1 MSSVKGVTTHL
12 VDMMTP
18 CLGPVFVFYLEG
30 GPQKILVD
38 TGVGSEGVIRA
49 LAGIGLKPEDI
60 DIVILT
66 HLHFDHADNVSLF
79 PQARFILQ
87 KKEWKYAQSPLP
99 IQRHLYNPQ
108 TIYQLQHLDL
118 VLVGD
123 QYVVADGIEVILVP
137 GHTKGQ
143 QAVVVETAQGKYVLA
158 GDLLYSWINI
168 YPDITEFID
177 IKGNRI
183 PCTPQLGHAFYPPG
197 IHTDLSD
204 WYDSAWRVLSF
215 AGSRKRIVPGH
226 EPQLAGKI
234 LPEK

>member
-1 MSSVKGVTTHL
+1 M
-12 VDMMTP
+12 
-18 CLGPVFVFYLEG
+18 
-30 GPQKILVD
+30 
-38 TGVGSEGVIRA
+38 
-49 LAGIGLKPEDI
+49 
-60 DIVILT
+60 
-66 HLHFDHADNVSLF
+66 
-79 PQARFILQ
+79 
-87 KKEWKYAQSPLP
+87 
-99 IQRHLYNPQ
+99 
-108 TIYQLQHLDL
+108 
-118 VLVGD
+118 
-123 QYVVADGIEVILVP
+123 VADGIEVILVP

-215 AGSRKRIVPGH
+215 AGSQQTNSAWARTAVGRQDSSRKMIFRVSSYTGDTKRQKKH
-226 EPQLAGKI
+226 
-234 LPEK
+234 PENTKK